1 MDQDG
6 RVTLS
11 LEWRPTW
18 LMSPQTPQEQCSSRI
33 PTAVRRI
40 PGGVFLPLLSL
51 RGERGNC
58 SPNRTLQRLHFLLR
72 CGTQPD
78 RHDPREVLRG
88 PARWGERRRTA
99 VQRRGRESIVKLGIV
114 SCYWSDPELV
124 LRCSMS
130 VSSSI

>member
-1 MDQDG
+1 MDQGG